1 MKKLKLSALPEQQT
15 TSFEIPLVQNFPI
28 ESLPNIKE
36 EPTNQMPSVN
46 SKSMPPVSNS
56 NSNSAQ
62 LQEEKRQAVRKIIE
76 SIPTKKEDLFSYSL
90 DWSLL
95 DSVRRFFCT
104 CSTQD
109 YLFFCFPL
117 KNLMEK
123 RIKPW
128 VIKKI
133 VEYLG
138 EEEPSL
144 TDFICSSIT
153 SKKSADNI
161 LADIRIVLD
170 DEADVFVVK
179 MWRLLVYEIE
189 AKRQGLGK

>member
-46 SKSMPPVSNS
+46 SKSIPPVSNS